1 MTLFIDIN
9 DLRINYID
17 EGEDNGRGIILLL
30 HGWGSNITL
39 FKDIVDMLSP
49 HMRVVAPDMAG
60 FGESDE
66 PKKPWCVDD
75 YVDFIG
81 TFCKKLGIVPTV
93 VLGHSFGGR
102 VIIKAVTREK
112 PVLTPE
118 KIILTDSAGIKPKQS
133 VSSKIKTRTYKIGKA
148 VMSTAP
154 MKKLFPNAV
163 ENMRNKRGSADYLA
177 ASPVMRATLVKV
189 VNEDLTYLLP
199 EIKQSTLLIWGD
211 KDDATPLSDGVKM
224 SELIKTADLL
234 LSKVRDTML
243 FLRAGTHSQEY
254 WHHSLTLN
262 KTERRIYFGYFTFNC
277 RCRTRYGTW
286 RIVRT

>member
-39 FKDIVDMLSP
+39 FKNIVDMLSP

-93 VLGHSFGGR
+93 VLVTVQVPTTLADESPSSESAALSSALFALSSAVCVAELSFLLDESPSLPQPTR
-102 VIIKAVTREK
+102 PTVPTIQIASNKANFLIFFIV
-112 PVLTPE
+112 
-118 KIILTDSAGIKPKQS
+118 D
-133 VSSKIKTRTYKIGKA
+133 Y
-148 VMSTAP
+148 
-154 MKKLFPNAV
+154 LFP
-163 ENMRNKRGSADYLA
+163 
-177 ASPVMRATLVKV
+177 
-189 VNEDLTYLLP
+189 
-199 EIKQSTLLIWGD
+199 I
-211 KDDATPLSDGVKM
+211 
-224 SELIKTADLL
+224 
-234 LSKVRDTML
+234 
-243 FLRAGTHSQEY
+243 F
-254 WHHSLTLN
+254 
-262 KTERRIYFGYFTFNC
+262 FTF
-277 RCRTRYGTW
+277 RF
-286 RIVRT
+286 

>member
-39 FKDIVDMLSP
+39 FKNIVDMLSP
-49 HMRVVAPDMAG
+49 YMRVVAPDMAG

-133 VSSKIKTRTYKIGKA
+133 VSSKIKTRTYKMGKA

-224 SELIKTADLL
+224 SELIKDSGLVTIEGAGHYA
-234 LSKVRDTML
+234 
-243 FLRAGTHSQEY
+243 FLEGWY
-254 WHHSLTLN
+254 
-262 KTERRIYFGYFTFNC
+262 TFS
-277 RCRTRYGTW
+277 RVMTSFLD
-286 RIVRT
+286 IK

>member
-1 MTLFIDIN
+1 MFIDIN

-17 EGEDNGRGIILLL
+17 EGEDNGRGVILLL

-39 FKDIVDMLSP
+39 FKNIVDMLSP

-66 PKKPWCVDD
+66 PKKPWGVDD

-102 VIIKAVTREK
+102 VIIKAVTRE
-112 PVLTPE
+112 PPMLTPE
-118 KIILTDSAGIKPKQS
+118 KIILTDSAGIKPKPS
-133 VSSKIKTRTYKIGKA
+133 VSSKIRTRTYKMGKA

-189 VNEDLTYLLP
+189 VNE
-199 EIKQSTLLIWGD
+199 STLLIWGD

-224 SELIKTADLL
+224 SELIKDSGLVTIEGAGHYA
-234 LSKVRDTML
+234 
-243 FLRAGTHSQEY
+243 FLEGWY
-254 WHHSLTLN
+254 
-262 KTERRIYFGYFTFNC
+262 TFS
-277 RCRTRYGTW
+277 RVLASFLD
-286 RIVRT
+286 IK

>member
-1 MTLFIDIN
+1 MRTLKANREKDGNALFTDID
-9 DLRINYID
+9 DLRINYTD
-17 EGEDNGRGIILLL
+17 CGSDSGKGTVLLL

-39 FKDIVDMLSP
+39 FKNIVDMLSP
-49 HMRVVAPDMAG
+49 HMRVLAPDMPG

-66 PKKPWCVDD
+66 PKEAWCVDD

-81 TFCKKLGIVPTV
+81 KFCEKTEIKPTV

-102 VIIKAVTREK
+102 VIIKAVTREQ
-112 PVLTPE
+112 PVLSPE
-118 KIILTDSAGIKPKQS
+118 KLILTDSAGIKPKQS
-133 VSSKIKTRTYKIGKA
+133 TASKIKTRTYKMGKA

-189 VNEDLTYLLP
+189 VNEDLTELLP
-199 EIKQSTLLIWGD
+199 KIKQSTLLIWGD

-224 SELIKTADLL
+224 SELIKDSGLVTIENAGHYA
-234 LSKVRDTML
+234 
-243 FLRAGTHSQEY
+243 FLDGWY
-254 WHHSLTLN
+254 
-262 KTERRIYFGYFTFNC
+262 TFS
-277 RCRTRYGTW
+277 RVLASFLE
-286 RIVRT
+286 IK

>member
-17 EGEDNGRGIILLL
+17 EGEDNGRGVILLL

-39 FKDIVDMLSP
+39 FKNIVDMLSP
-49 HMRVVAPDMAG
+49 HMRVIAPDMAG

-133 VSSKIKTRTYKIGKA
+133 VSSKIKTRTYKMGKA

-154 MKKLFPNAV
+154 MKKLFPDAV

-224 SELIKTADLL
+224 SELIKDSGLVTIEGAGHYA
-234 LSKVRDTML
+234 
-243 FLRAGTHSQEY
+243 FLEGWY
-254 WHHSLTLN
+254 
-262 KTERRIYFGYFTFNC
+262 TFSRVLASFLDIN
-277 RCRTRYGTW
+277 
-286 RIVRT
+286 

>member
-1 MTLFIDIN
+1 MFIDIN

-17 EGEDNGRGIILLL
+17 EGEDNGRGVILLL

-39 FKDIVDMLSP
+39 FKNIVDMLSP

-154 MKKLFPNAV
+154 MKKLFPDAV

-224 SELIKTADLL
+224 SELIKDSGLVTIEGVGHYA
-234 LSKVRDTML
+234 
-243 FLRAGTHSQEY
+243 FLEGWYKFSRVLASF
-254 WHHSLTLN
+254 LDI
-262 KTERRIYFGYFTFNC
+262 K
-277 RCRTRYGTW
+277 
-286 RIVRT
+286 

>member
-1 MTLFIDIN
+1 MFIDIN

-17 EGEDNGRGIILLL
+17 EGEDNGRGVILLL

-39 FKDIVDMLSP
+39 FKNIVDMLSP

-66 PKKPWCVDD
+66 P
-75 YVDFIG
+75 
-81 TFCKKLGIVPTV
+81 IVPTV

-133 VSSKIKTRTYKIGKA
+133 VSSKIRTRTYKMGKA

-154 MKKLFPNAV
+154 MKKLFPDAV

-224 SELIKTADLL
+224 SELIKDSGLVTIEGAGHYA
-234 LSKVRDTML
+234 
-243 FLRAGTHSQEY
+243 FLEGWY
-254 WHHSLTLN
+254 
-262 KTERRIYFGYFTFNC
+262 TFSRVLASFLDIN
-277 RCRTRYGTW
+277 
-286 RIVRT
+286 

>member
-1 MTLFIDIN
+1 MFIDIN

-17 EGEDNGRGIILLL
+17 EGEDNGRGVILLL

-39 FKDIVDMLSP
+39 FKNIVDMLSP

-81 TFCKKLGIVPTV
+81 TFCKKLGIDPTV

-133 VSSKIKTRTYKIGKA
+133 TSSKIKTRIYKMGKA

-163 ENMRNKRGSADYLA
+163 ENMRKKRGSADYLA

-189 VNEDLTYLLP
+189 VNEDLTELLS

-224 SELIKTADLL
+224 SELIPDSGLVTIEGAGHYAFIEGWFTVSRVLA
-234 LSKVRDTML
+234 S
-243 FLRAGTHSQEY
+243 FLDI
-254 WHHSLTLN
+254 
-262 KTERRIYFGYFTFNC
+262 K
-277 RCRTRYGTW
+277 
-286 RIVRT
+286 

>member
-1 MTLFIDIN
+1 M
-9 DLRINYID
+9 
-17 EGEDNGRGIILLL
+17 
-30 HGWGSNITL
+30 
-39 FKDIVDMLSP
+39 K
-49 HMRVVAPDMAG
+49 
-60 FGESDE
+60 DE

-133 VSSKIKTRTYKIGKA
+133 VSSKIKTRTYKMGKA

-154 MKKLFPNAV
+154 MKKLFPDAV

-224 SELIKTADLL
+224 SELIKDSGLVTIEGVGHYA
-234 LSKVRDTML
+234 
-243 FLRAGTHSQEY
+243 FLEGWY
-254 WHHSLTLN
+254 
-262 KTERRIYFGYFTFNC
+262 TFS
-277 RCRTRYGTW
+277 RVLASFLD
-286 RIVRT
+286 IK

>member
-1 MTLFIDIN
+1 MFIDIN

-17 EGEDNGRGIILLL
+17 EGEDNGRGVILLL

-39 FKDIVDMLSP
+39 FKNIVDMLSP
-49 HMRVVAPDMAG
+49 YMRVVAPDMAG

-81 TFCKKLGIVPTV
+81 TFCKKLGITPTV

-112 PVLTPE
+112 PMLTPE
-118 KIILTDSAGIKPKQS
+118 KIILTDSAGIKHKQS
-133 VSSKIKTRTYKIGKA
+133 MVSKIKTRTYKMGKA

-154 MKKLFPNAV
+154 MKKLFPDAV
-163 ENMRNKRGSADYLA
+163 ENMRKKRGSADYLA

-199 EIKQSTLLIWGD
+199 AIKQSTLLIWGD

-224 SELIKTADLL
+224 SELIPDSGLVTIEGAGHYA
-234 LSKVRDTML
+234 
-243 FLRAGTHSQEY
+243 FLEG
-254 WHHSLTLN
+254 W
-262 KTERRIYFGYFTFNC
+262 FTFS
-277 RCRTRYGTW
+277 RVLTSFLD
-286 RIVRT
+286 IK

>member
-39 FKDIVDMLSP
+39 FKNIVDMLSP

-102 VIIKAVTREK
+102 ARADSRKDNSYGQCGNKAE
-112 PVLTPE
+112 
-118 KIILTDSAGIKPKQS
+118 
-133 VSSKIKTRTYKIGKA
+133 
-148 VMSTAP
+148 
-154 MKKLFPNAV
+154 
-163 ENMRNKRGSADYLA
+163 
-177 ASPVMRATLVKV
+177 
-189 VNEDLTYLLP
+189 
-199 EIKQSTLLIWGD
+199 
-211 KDDATPLSDGVKM
+211 
-224 SELIKTADLL
+224 
-234 LSKVRDTML
+234 
-243 FLRAGTHSQEY
+243 
-254 WHHSLTLN
+254 
-262 KTERRIYFGYFTFNC
+262 TERILKNQNTD
-277 RCRTRYGTW
+277 
-286 RIVRT
+286 I